1 MKLKLLQI
9 DDDSINNMANERL
22 LKKMGVELDVM
33 NFLDPSEAINFLT
46 NSHETFDLML
56 LDINMPHYSGW
67 EFLEK
72 YAPLNKTMPIVMLTT
87 SLDPRDKNKA
97 KENGLLYGFY
107 SKPLTRQMLIEI
119 FHKCQLPCDIVI

>member
-22 LKKMGVELDVM
+22 LKKMGVDLDVT
-33 NFLDPSEAINFLT
+33 NFLDPTEAIRFLST
-46 NSHETFDLML
+46 SNENFDLML

-72 YAPLNKTMPIVMLTT
+72 YAPLKKSMPIVMLTT
-87 SLDPRDKNKA
+87 SLDPRDQDRA
-97 KENGLLYGFY
+97 KDNGLLYGFY

-119 FHKCQLPCDIVI
+119 FHTCQLPCDIII

>member
-22 LKKMGVELDVM
+22 LKKMGVELDVTS
-33 NFLDPSEAINFLT
+33 FLDPSEAIEYLRINQE
-46 NSHETFDLML
+46 SFDLML

-72 YAPLNKTMPIVMLTT
+72 YAPLNKTIPIVMLTT
-87 SLDPRDKNKA
+87 SLDPRDQNRA

-107 SKPLTRQMLIEI
+107 SKPLTKPMLLEI
-119 FHKCQLPCDIVI
+119 FQKCEIPCDIAI